1 MTPRLA
7 LALGVALLIG
17 AQILATTVLAP
28 MRGAMTP
35 HKDVYAALAPG
46 EFAGTLMLG
55 GFRGL
60 ACDLL
65 WMRANTAKD
74 RGRYYESIALGKAIV
89 QIQPRFDQVWE
100 YLAWDMAYNIAAE
113 VEDPAG
119 KWSWFLAGLDVNLKG
134 VERNPQS
141 ERLVRHLAWMF
152 HHKGDTFR
160 DEIERQNLTGLINPL
175 IARINRDLPP
185 AQQVPLLPTDTTKEK
200 LGNFRYSEIIYRA
213 AVRVAELN
221 HLKSPP
227 FVRRM
232 IPIGIERDGNNL
244 RNRGEHFAALKR
256 YLTSLEEWDRTL
268 AWTIAPEQLA
278 DENVDHEIQQEM
290 CEHNI
295 GRLVR
300 KIELLGE
307 RLAGDVAQGERLSS
321 AVRERRWSDIEREL
335 AAPGWKSTVS
345 GARIRW
351 LDE

>member
-1 MTPRLA
+1 MTSRVA
-7 LALGVALLIG
+7 LVLGIALLIG
-17 AQILATTVLAP
+17 AQALASFVLAP
-28 MRGAMTP
+28 MRGALTP

-89 QIQPRFDQVWE
+89 QIQPRFEQIWE

-113 VEDPAG
+113 VEDSAG
-119 KWSWFLAGLDVNLKG
+119 KWSWFLAGLDIDLTG
-134 VERNPQS
+134 IERNPQS

-160 DEIERQNLTGLINPL
+160 DEIERTDFAPRIIPL

-185 AQQVPLLPTDTTKEK
+185 ERQLPLPPA
-200 LGNFRYSEIIYRA
+200 GAGWSNFRYSELCYRA
-213 AVRVAELN
+213 TVRVAELN
-221 HLKSPP
+221 RLRLPP
-227 FVRRM
+227 YVRRM
-232 IPIGIERDGNNL
+232 IPIGIERDGNHL
-244 RNRGEHFAALKR
+244 RNRGQHLAALRR
-256 YLTSLEEWDRTL
+256 YLASLAEWDRAL
-268 AWTIAPEQLA
+268 AWSTAPEQVG
-278 DENVDHEIQQEM
+278 DVDFDVDMNREM

-300 KIELLGE
+300 KIELLAE
-307 RLAGDVAQGERLSS
+307 RLADDPAHAGRLAK
-321 AVRERRWSDIEREL
+321 AVQQRDWDGVTREL
-335 AAPGWKSTVS
+335 DAGGWKTATA
-345 GARIRW
+345 GGRIRW